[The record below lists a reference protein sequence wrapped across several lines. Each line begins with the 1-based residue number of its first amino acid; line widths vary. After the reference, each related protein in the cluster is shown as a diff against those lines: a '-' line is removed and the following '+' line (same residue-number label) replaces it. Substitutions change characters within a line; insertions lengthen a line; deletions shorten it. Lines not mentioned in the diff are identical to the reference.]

1 MCNSLMKILSSS
13 PYATFNVKEW
23 NSVITNKNLSMP
35 LGRAIVEKHYFGKY
49 KKFEFKAVNSSGS
62 EKPKHI
68 QLSFA

>member
-1 MCNSLMKILSSS
+1 MKILSSS

-35 LGRAIVEKHYFGKY
+35 LGKVIVEKHYFGKY
-49 KKFEFKAVNSSGS
+49 KKFEIKAVNSSGL